1 MRPRKDRTKDAERQ
15 DRDFVTALAR
25 GLELLRAFRREGE
38 ALGNGE
44 LAERTGLSRS
54 TVSRLAY
61 TLNKLEYLSY
71 DPDTARYR
79 LAPPVLSL
87 GFSCLAGIPLRQ
99 LAKPF
104 MQELADYTG
113 MPAAMASRDR
123 LSMVYLE
130 RCKGTNAVTLAIEV
144 GAHIKLATTAV
155 GRACIAAHGPDEQ
168 ARILALVEEH
178 EGDNWPNV
186 QPGIEAAIED
196 YQQYGYCTSFT
207 EWKRDVNAVA
217 VPFVP
222 TDGSPIIAFNCGGP
236 SQTLTRDW
244 IESDVA
250 HRLVDLVRRVAAH
263 AP

>member
-1 MRPRKDRTKDAERQ
+1 VRPRKERPENEEQ
-15 DRDFVTALAR
+15 DRDFVVALAR

-38 ALGNGE
+38 ALGNRD
-44 LAERTGLSRS
+44 LAERTGLSKS
-54 TVSRLAY
+54 TVSRLTY
-61 TLNKLEYLSY
+61 TLHRLDYLSY
-71 DPDTARYR
+71 NPDTARYQ

-87 GFSCLAGIPLRQ
+87 GFSCLAGMPLRQ
-99 LAKPF
+99 ISKPY
-104 MQELADYTG
+104 MQEMADSTG
-113 MPAAMASRDR
+113 MPVAMASRDR

-155 GRACIAAHGPDEQ
+155 GRACIAAHGDEER
-168 ARILALVEEH
+168 ARIIEAIREH

-186 QPGIEAAIED
+186 QPGIESAIED
-196 YQQYGYCTSFT
+196 YQSRGYCTSFT

-222 TDGSPIIAFNCGGP
+222 RDGSPIVAFNCGGP
-236 SQTLTRDW
+236 SGTLTREW

-250 HRLVDLVRRVAAH
+250 PRLIDLVRRVAAV

>member
-1 MRPRKDRTKDAERQ
+1 VRPRKDRTKDAERQ

-186 QPGIEAAIED
+186 QPGIEAAIAD
-196 YQQYGYCTSFT
+196 Y
-207 EWKRDVNAVA
+207 VNAVA

-250 HRLVDLVRRVAAH
+250 HRLVDLVRRVAAV

>member
-1 MRPRKDRTKDAERQ
+1 M
-15 DRDFVTALAR
+15 
-25 GLELLRAFRREGE
+25 
-38 ALGNGE
+38 
-44 LAERTGLSRS
+44 
-54 TVSRLAY
+54 
-61 TLNKLEYLSY
+61 
-71 DPDTARYR
+71 
-79 LAPPVLSL
+79 PV
-87 GFSCLAGIPLRQ
+87 
-99 LAKPF
+99 
-104 MQELADYTG
+104 
-113 MPAAMASRDR
+113 AMASRDR

-155 GRACIAAHGPDEQ
+155 GRACIAAHDPDER

-186 QPGIEAAIED
+186 QPGIEAAIAD
-196 YQQYGYCTSFT
+196 YQQHGYCTSFT

-222 TDGSPIIAFNCGGP
+222 KDGSPIIAFNCGGP

-250 HRLVDLVRRVAAH
+250 HRLVDLVRRVAAV